1 MLLSR
6 ELTSMNRIEALT
18 KNLEHGIYSLQECL
32 NSTIFTE
39 AGVELEPTSVRKAKA
54 LALFLREV
62 PIKIYSEEL
71 IVGIPFIEKPHDNFE
86 SDGVVRSL
94 PPESVSGQG
103 YIDGALNNLNL
114 GLSEPYEPVIQA
126 LEGYGANSRYGS
138 FPSYATEE
146 EVEIARRVGLA
157 ENSNPGHLQAGFARA
172 VGMGW
177 SGLKEIAEEQL
188 MKVDS
193 KYSEPGKRSAFLRSV
208 IISLEAAMDFSKK
221 YADLADKLV
230 RKEEDSRRRMELR
243 EISRVCHKISHEPPV
258 TFQEALQLLWFTHII
273 NNTQGA
279 RQLGRFDQYMYPFLK
294 RDLDSGTLSEEE
306 AQELID
312 CLWIKFAGLTDV
324 TMDNLQNL
332 ILGGQ
337 TPDGQDATNLLS
349 YICLNATESLGLIDP
364 KVSVRVHKD
373 TPNGFLRKICEL
385 IAKGEYQPGIY
396 NDEAI
401 IPALVRSGIPLED
414 SRDYTNDGC
423 SEILVQGKTCPW
435 AFEANVKLLKCM
447 ELATNRLED
456 FETFENLLNA
466 TKDEISLAVNM
477 AVASVNILQAAVPK
491 ISPNP

>member
-1 MLLSR
+1 
-6 ELTSMNRIEALT
+6 MNRIEALT
-18 KNLEHGIYSLQECL
+18 KNLKHGIYSLQECPS
-32 NSTIFTE
+32 STIFTE
-39 AGVELEPTSVRKAKA
+39 SGVELEPTSVRKAKA

-71 IVGIPFIEKPHDNFE
+71 IVGIPFIEKPLENFE
-86 SDGVVRSL
+86 SHGVFRSL

-103 YIDGALNNLNL
+103 YIDGALKNLNL

-177 SGLKEIAEEQL
+177 SGLKEMAEEQL
-188 MKVDS
+188 MNVDS
-193 KYSEPGKRSAFLRSV
+193 MYPESGKRSAFLRSV
-208 IISLEAAMDFSKK
+208 IISLEAAMGFSKR

-294 RDLDSGTLSEEE
+294 RDLDS
-306 AQELID
+306 
-312 CLWIKFAGLTDV
+312 
-324 TMDNLQNL
+324 
-332 ILGGQ
+332 
-337 TPDGQDATNLLS
+337 
-349 YICLNATESLGLIDP
+349 TE
-364 KVSVRVHKD
+364 
-373 TPNGFLRKICEL
+373 
-385 IAKGEYQPGIY
+385 
-396 NDEAI
+396 
-401 IPALVRSGIPLED
+401 
-414 SRDYTNDGC
+414 
-423 SEILVQGKTCPW
+423 
-435 AFEANVKLLKCM
+435 
-447 ELATNRLED
+447 
-456 FETFENLLNA
+456 
-466 TKDEISLAVNM
+466 
-477 AVASVNILQAAVPK
+477 
-491 ISPNP
+491 